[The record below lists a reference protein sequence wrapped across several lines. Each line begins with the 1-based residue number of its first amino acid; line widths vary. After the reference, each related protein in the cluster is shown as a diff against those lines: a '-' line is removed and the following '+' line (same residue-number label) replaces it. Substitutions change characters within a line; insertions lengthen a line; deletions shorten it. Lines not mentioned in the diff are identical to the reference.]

1 MDITRVLS
9 CVGYILLAPFLG
21 GLLDGMDRK
30 ISARMQGRRGPSV
43 FQPFYDIVK
52 LFNKQIFLV
61 NRSQFFMVVS
71 YLVFVIFS
79 GALIFAGYDL
89 LMGFFALT
97 TAAMFLVL
105 AACSTHSPF
114 GALASQR
121 ELLQMMAYEPMV
133 LLTCVG
139 FYLATGSFQVAEITQ
154 NTWSP
159 IVYLPGFFLGF
170 SFILT
175 LKMRKPPFDLYPGPP
190 AHQEMVRGVTTEM
203 VGSLY
208 AVTEIAEW
216 YENVM
221 LLGILALFFINQ
233 NPLSWPLAILAVLAV
248 YFLEILVDNTAARLK
263 WDKVFSSS
271 WLVTLLCGGL
281 NLLVLDLVIHLL

>member
-1 MDITRVLS
+1 
-9 CVGYILLAPFLG
+9 
-21 GLLDGMDRK
+21 
-30 ISARMQGRRGPSV
+30 
-43 FQPFYDIVK
+43 
-52 LFNKQIFLV
+52 
-61 NRSQFFMVVS
+61 
-71 YLVFVIFS
+71 
-79 GALIFAGYDL
+79 
-89 LMGFFALT
+89 
-97 TAAMFLVL
+97 
-105 AACSTHSPF
+105 
-114 GALASQR
+114 
-121 ELLQMMAYEPMV
+121 MMAYEPMV

-175 LKMRKPPFDLYPGPP
+175 IKMRKSPFDLSTGHH